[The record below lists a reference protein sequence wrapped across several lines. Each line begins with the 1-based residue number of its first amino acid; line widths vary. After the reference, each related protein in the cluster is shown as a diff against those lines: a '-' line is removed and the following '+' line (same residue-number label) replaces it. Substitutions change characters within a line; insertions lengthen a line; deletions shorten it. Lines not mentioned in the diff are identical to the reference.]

1 MESMK
6 QQALEVQELLVRWRR
21 DLHQIP
27 ETEMDTPKTEAYICA
42 RLDEMDISYRK
53 GIAGHGVAALIK
65 GDKPGKVFAI
75 RADCDGLPIQ
85 EETGLPFA
93 STNGCMHACG
103 HDAHTAIALATA
115 KILND
120 NRDKLEGSVKIIFQP
135 GEEGCAE
142 GYGGAKRMIDD
153 GVLENPRPDVIVAL
167 HVGSIWQ
174 EDFKPGDVG
183 YHYGGVMACMDR
195 FRLLVKG
202 KGSHG
207 AYPHGSVDPISI
219 ACQIVCELQ
228 TIVSREMSPVE
239 PAVVSIGEIHAG
251 SAFNII
257 PGECRISGTVRA
269 LNNPNRKFIAERIE
283 TIARSVAQGMRGD
296 IEFHYGWEGP
306 ASVVNNPEV
315 TEELR
320 RAALAVLGEEKVR
333 EIRNPS
339 MGGEDIA
346 FFLEEI
352 PGTFFFLST
361 CDREKGDIYPHHNSR
376 FTMQEDVFWT
386 GPAVLATMAINWL
399 RNHQ

>member
-183 YHYGGVMACMDR
+183 YHYGGVMA
-195 FRLLVKG
+195 
-202 KGSHG
+202 
-207 AYPHGSVDPISI
+207 
-219 ACQIVCELQ
+219 
-228 TIVSREMSPVE
+228 
-239 PAVVSIGEIHAG
+239 
-251 SAFNII
+251 
-257 PGECRISGTVRA
+257 
-269 LNNPNRKFIAERIE
+269 
-283 TIARSVAQGMRGD
+283 
-296 IEFHYGWEGP
+296 
-306 ASVVNNPEV
+306 
-315 TEELR
+315 
-320 RAALAVLGEEKVR
+320 
-333 EIRNPS
+333 
-339 MGGEDIA
+339 
-346 FFLEEI
+346 
-352 PGTFFFLST
+352 
-361 CDREKGDIYPHHNSR
+361 
-376 FTMQEDVFWT
+376 
-386 GPAVLATMAINWL
+386 
-399 RNHQ
+399 